1 MWRGVSFPVGYL
13 FLAANLIP
21 LALALVAW
29 KVASRSG
36 IKSKWRKMIFSVS
49 LTCASVGA
57 VSLIWFWAQILLQLP
72 DGHPWSVMPTL
83 KVCSMVSLLAFVTS
97 FFGRGAARAVALV
110 NAVILLPLCFF
121 ALQALIV

>member
-13 FLAANLIP
+13 FLATNLVP

-29 KVASRSG
+29 RIASRSG

-57 VSLIWFWAQILLQLP
+57 VSLICFWAQILLQLP
-72 DGHPWSVMPTL
+72 RGLPWSVVPTIEVGSL
-83 KVCSMVSLLAFVTS
+83 VSLIALVTS
-97 FFGRGAARAVALV
+97 FFGRGAGRVVALV
-110 NAVILLPLCFF
+110 NAVILIPLCFL
-121 ALQALIV
+121 ALQALVV